1 MFPAVSLSGSRF
13 LALSMKLSS
22 LPFVNSLFKTCVLAA
37 CVGASLLASPSGA
50 SMARADDFS
59 SVPVGDALYGQLK
72 QVQSATWTAGRGV
85 ARTPNTMTR
94 YEMALE
100 AARAYLSLNAR
111 HKADANWQAQPP
123 ASVRALREMMLA
135 LRPELQRLDV
145 DVTAALELCDA
156 LLNPKS
162 NSGAAAVTLDGNS
175 TANAATDV
183 LARPNATRES
193 GVRDSVAENTGLG
206 STALNAGR
214 DFRLSSGEMTM
225 KLSQRLRISAAQS
238 SLERTA
244 RDPFGDRR
252 VVSANTGNSL
262 SATVGTG
269 ATLAVTDW
277 LSLRAGIEERS
288 ATPDAFRVG
297 AMLGSQRAPS
307 LIGGAQSQSFGGGL
321 DIEVRPGL
329 RLSGDVARVAAR
341 DFGATGEVTGTRFG
355 GGVDLSAWQNRLAL
369 SVNLSRLVP
378 EDSASLASSS
388 AALNLAVGGDRLK
401 LKLLYKQLF
410 GEAAN
415 TTNNRVIAGGVN
427 INF

>member
-1 MFPAVSLSGSRF
+1 MKFPVLFS
-13 LALSMKLSS
+13 
-22 LPFVNSLFKTCVLAA
+22 VNSLFKTFVLTA
-37 CVGASLLASPSGA
+37 CVGASLLASPLS
-50 SMARADDFS
+50 SPMARADDFS

-72 QVQSATWTAGRGV
+72 QVQSASWTAGRGA

-123 ASVRALREMMLA
+123 SSVRALREMMQA

-145 DVTAALELCDA
+145 DVNQALELCNT
-156 LLNPKS
+156 LLNNKLTGS
-162 NSGAAAVTLDGNS
+162 AGALTLDGES
-175 TANAATDV
+175 TRDATATTA
-183 LARPNATRES
+183 LARPKATNGTSE
-193 GVRDSVAENTGLG
+193 GD
-206 STALNAGR
+206 ALNVGR
-214 DFRLSSGEMTM
+214 EVRLTSGEVAI

-244 RDPFGDRR
+244 SDPFSYRGM
-252 VVSANTGNSL
+252 ANISSDAL
-262 SATVGTG
+262 SATTGTG
-269 ATLAVTDW
+269 ATFEVNDW
-277 LSLRAGIEERS
+277 LRLRAGIEERN
-288 ATPDAFRVG
+288 ATPDA
-297 AMLGSQRAPS
+297 LGIRSQLGTNRAPS
-307 LIGGAQSQSFGGGL
+307 LIGGAQSQAFGGGL

-329 RLSGDVARVAAR
+329 RLSGDVARVSAR
-341 DFGATGEVTGTRFG
+341 DFGATENITGTRFG

-401 LKLLYKQLF
+401 LKVLYKQLF
-410 GEAAN
+410 GEAASAP
-415 TTNNRVIAGGVN
+415 NNRVIAGGIN

>member
-1 MFPAVSLSGSRF
+1 MFPAVLSANHVFWRFFMKSSSLSV
-13 LALSMKLSS
+13 
-22 LPFVNSLFKTCVLAA
+22 VNSRFKTCVLAA
-37 CVGASLLASPSGA
+37 CVGAFLLTSPAGA
-50 SMARADDFS
+50 PMARADDFS
-59 SVPVGDALYGQLK
+59 SVPIGDALYGQLK
-72 QVQSATWTAGRGV
+72 QVQSASWTAGRG
-85 ARTPNTMTR
+85 AAHTPNTMTR

-156 LLNPKS
+156 LLNRKA
-162 NSGAAAVTLDGNS
+162 NSGAAAMTLDGS
-175 TANAATDV
+175 SIENAATNV
-183 LARPNATRES
+183 LARPAAP
-193 GVRDSVAENTGLG
+193 RDNNSENTGLG

-214 DFRLSSGEMTM
+214 DFRLSGGDVTM

-252 VVSANTGNSL
+252 LTGATPENSL
-262 SATVGTG
+262 SASVGTG
-269 ATLAVTDW
+269 ATLAVNDW
-277 LSLRAGIEERS
+277 LSLRAGVEERS

-297 AMLGSQRAPS
+297 AVLGSQRAPS

-329 RLSGDVARVAAR
+329 RLSGDVARVAVR
-341 DFGATGEVTGTRFG
+341 DFGAPGETTGTRFG

-388 AALNLAVGGDRLK
+388 AALNLALGGDRLK

-415 TTNNRVIAGGVN
+415 APNNRVIAGGVN